1 MNITIVD
8 VMDAELVELFY
19 KIYSGAFDPVA
30 PLAAARH
37 VLTYAE
43 FAEEMADERI
53 EKHIVWNEV
62 GEPIALATYTRE
74 LDSITWV
81 SPAFYARRFPEHF
94 RRNAIVYMGY
104 SLVHPAH
111 QGKGVMSVLLEDTI
125 ATVRAVD
132 GVGVFD
138 VCQYNDERHIG
149 YLHKMIEER
158 GMGSIMKI
166 DVQTFY
172 ACTFNDT
179 ASYVNR
185 ETAAAVPA

>member
-1 MNITIVD
+1 MKVTIEKVI
-8 VMDAELVELFY
+8 DAELVELFY

-37 VLTYAE
+37 VLTWAE

-53 EKHIVWNEV
+53 EKHIVWNET
-62 GEPIALATYTRE
+62 GEPVALATYTRDLE
-74 LDSITWV
+74 ALAWC

-111 QGKGVMSVLLEDTI
+111 QGKGLMSVLLEDTI
-125 ATVRAVD
+125 ETVRSVD

-138 VCQYNDERHIG
+138 VCQYNDERQIG
-149 YLHKMIEER
+149 YLHKMIEQR
-158 GMGSIMKI
+158 GMGSVMPI
-166 DVQTFY
+166 DVQTYY
-172 ACTFNDT
+172 AVTFSAD
-179 ASYVNR
+179 ASFVNR
-185 ETAAAVPA
+185 EKAGAAS